1 MDCCIQRETRHG
13 PPLGGAGRSLG
24 GSGAGSQV
32 NLIIPFTFPEVHD
45 EASVTVT
52 VHRTLRVPDDGR
64 TYPLP
69 PSLGTFPARRVPGA
83 ESRYPAQIPV
93 LQVPM
98 YQSEA
103 LWLGFLESRQGNYPM
118 RIRILSGQTDAVSG
132 ERVTLGRDEVP
143 PDAFPSEPQ
152 GFVVVPEQPWL
163 DGFRVDEARVRQFVA
178 EPLGLGRSAEEQL
191 DPDAAP
197 AGGIWIGVEPLNAE
211 IWEAERQR
219 ARALSESTMAEYKS
233 MDLASSMGL
242 APGGGIIQQ
251 IFTTHRAESEWSGEV
266 QWLRVELMSSL
277 AWMHATGRRPPHP
290 PPTSREYTA
299 AGLPW
304 FTYWHAELEALDGP
318 SPFTALQSLGE
329 WDPSAATAVDVPEGQ
344 VKDLSPAKMP
354 NAIVP

>member
-1 MDCCIQRETRHG
+1 MPSRSSPGALAAIVLAPLLAHAHGETAADAAHT
-13 PPLGGAGRSLG
+13 
-24 GSGAGSQV
+24 
-32 NLIIPFTFPEVHD
+32 FTFPEVHD

-52 VHRTLRVPDDGR
+52 LHRTLRVPDDGR

-103 LWLGFLESRQGNYPM
+103 LWLGFLEGMLIGYPM
-118 RIRILSGQTDAVSG
+118 RIRILTGHTDAVSG

-143 PDAFPSEPQ
+143 PDVFPSEPQ

-163 DGFRVDEARVRQFVA
+163 DGFRVDEATVRQFVA

-197 AGGIWIGVEPLNAE
+197 AGGIWIGVEPVKAE

-219 ARALSESTMAEYKS
+219 AHALSESTMAEVKS

-251 IFTTHRAESEWSGEV
+251 IFTTHRAESEWSGKV

-277 AWMHATGRRPPHP
+277 AWMHAAGARPPHP

-304 FTYWHAELEALDGP
+304 FTYWHTELEALDGP
-318 SPFTALQSLGE
+318 SPFTALRSLGE
-329 WDPSAATAVDVPEGQ
+329 WDPSAVTPVDVPEGQ